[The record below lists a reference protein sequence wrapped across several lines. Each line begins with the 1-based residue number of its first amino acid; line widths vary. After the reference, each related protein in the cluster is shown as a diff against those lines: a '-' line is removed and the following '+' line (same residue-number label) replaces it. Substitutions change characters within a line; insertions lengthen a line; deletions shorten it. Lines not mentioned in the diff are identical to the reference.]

1 MADFTVVRADDVPS
15 MAAEV
20 GMDPEHFE
28 VHFLREQLGLETF
41 ALTVQRFAAGWK
53 PTRGHRHR
61 VQEEAYVLVSG
72 RAEAKLEDEV
82 IELDPITAVR
92 VPARTARAVR
102 AAGDVDAV
110 FLIVAAPQAGFDDVE
125 FISDFWAE

>member
-1 MADFTVVRADDVPS
+1 MADFTIVRADDVPS

-28 VHFLREQLGLETF
+28 VRFLREQLGLETF

-82 IELDPITAVR
+82 VELEPITAVR

-102 AAGDVDAV
+102 AAGDEDAV

-125 FISDFWAE
+125 FISDFWME

>member
-1 MADFTVVRADDVPS
+1 MADFTVVRAEDVPS
-15 MAAEV
+15 MADEV
-20 GMDPEHFE
+20 GMDPEHFD
-28 VHFLREQLGLETF
+28 VHFLREALGLETF

-82 IELDPITAVR
+82 VELVPITAVR
-92 VPARTARAVR
+92 VPPRTARSVR
-102 AAGDVDAV
+102 AAGDEEAV
-110 FLIVAAPQAGFDDVE
+110 FVIVAAPQAGFDDVE
-125 FISDFWAE
+125 FIPDFWAD